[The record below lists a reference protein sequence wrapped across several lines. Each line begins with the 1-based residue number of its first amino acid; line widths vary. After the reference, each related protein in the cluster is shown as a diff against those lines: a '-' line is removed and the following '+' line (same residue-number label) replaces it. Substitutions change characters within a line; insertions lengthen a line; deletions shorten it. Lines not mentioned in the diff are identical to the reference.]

1 MIDKNKFDEL
11 AKMYLSFCTTY
22 KEDSG
27 TTYWEEEEFKWRG
40 VKIFQDNWN
49 VEALDFAGMMK
60 HSLSGVSNLMVS
72 QAYFP
77 EAMIEGFAE
86 KEPETVRAMF
96 KNLFDESKD
105 IVERFRAFKQKSDDL
120 LERIGY
126 GAKNHFQDERT
137 IAIYIWLRYPE
148 KYYIYRFS

>member
-49 VEALDFAGMMK
+49 VEAPDFAGMMK
-60 HSLSGVSNLMVS
+60 RSLSGVSNLMVS

-86 KEPETVRAMF
+86 REPEPFVQC
-96 KNLFDESKD
+96 SKTSSMKA
-105 IVERFRAFKQKSDDL
+105 RTSLSDSVPSS
-120 LERIGY
+120 R
-126 GAKNHFQDERT
+126 NPMT
-137 IAIYIWLRYPE
+137 CLRE
-148 KYYIYRFS
+148 